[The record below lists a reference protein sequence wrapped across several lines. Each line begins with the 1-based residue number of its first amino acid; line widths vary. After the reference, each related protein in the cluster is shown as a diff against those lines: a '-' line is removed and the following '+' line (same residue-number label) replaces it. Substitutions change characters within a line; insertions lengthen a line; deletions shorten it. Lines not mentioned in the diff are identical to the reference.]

1 MKGFLA
7 FRIFI
12 RPDFPGGTAVWQ
24 CREGQASLL
33 VAEQPIPISAA
44 CATYFSF
51 VYVLCLNK
59 RNCLKAVPGPFRPHA
74 EAKYFIKSFFYP

>member
-59 RNCLKAVPGPFRPHA
+59 RNCLKGGSRALSSERGSQ
-74 EAKYFIKSFFYP
+74 IFY